1 MEEVEINVLNMV
13 SAMAKELVE
22 PPIDELDSEAMET
35 CKMIDEYIANNDVL
49 DYGVAIDK
57 DGNVTVSTEDRDG
70 ATVSFEFEL

>member
-1 MEEVEINVLNMV
+1 MEEVEINVLNLV

-22 PPIDELDSEAMET
+22 PPIDELDSEAVET
-35 CKMIDEYIANNDVL
+35 CEMIDEYIMNNDVL

-57 DGNVTVSTEDRDG
+57 DGNVTVSAEDRDG